1 MLRAQCTANR
11 KSFTQK
17 TQSTFGNK
25 GEPEVWIGI
34 WVVYIAGIF
43 IAFILLMKKLLSVV
57 LIYDTLA
64 LVALFIK
71 YEIKLR
77 NIFTNGFVILKK
89 G

>member
-1 MLRAQCTANR
+1 
-11 KSFTQK
+11 
-17 TQSTFGNK
+17 
-25 GEPEVWIGI
+25 
-34 WVVYIAGIF
+34 
-43 IAFILLMKKLLSVV
+43 MKKLLSVV

-71 YEIKLR
+71 YEIKMR